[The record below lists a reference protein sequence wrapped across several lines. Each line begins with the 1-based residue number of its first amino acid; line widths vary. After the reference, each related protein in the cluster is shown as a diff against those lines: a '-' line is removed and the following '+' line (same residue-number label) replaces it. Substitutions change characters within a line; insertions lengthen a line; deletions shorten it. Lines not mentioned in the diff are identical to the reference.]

1 MEFGIANSVPNQ
13 TMCTKKQIGVALTI
27 KWDHSLMHH
36 ARVATNWCF
45 HSPGFGIS
53 ITYPSKKK

>member
-36 ARVATNWCF
+36 ARVATN
-45 HSPGFGIS
+45 
-53 ITYPSKKK
+53 